1 MDADKPL
8 IGEEESR
15 PIRQSG
21 PPKKHSMEQ
30 EWKYVSSTGRYY
42 RRGDDRKY
50 LVVGGAPPCCWFFVF
65 QKGAEIA
72 HQEGL
77 ESIQAAQEAAEA
89 V

>member
-1 MDADKPL
+1 
-8 IGEEESR
+8 
-15 PIRQSG
+15 
-21 PPKKHSMEQ
+21 MEQ
-30 EWKYVSSTGRYY
+30 EWEYVSSTGRYY

-50 LVVGGAPPCCWFFVF
+50 LVVGGEPPCCWFFVY